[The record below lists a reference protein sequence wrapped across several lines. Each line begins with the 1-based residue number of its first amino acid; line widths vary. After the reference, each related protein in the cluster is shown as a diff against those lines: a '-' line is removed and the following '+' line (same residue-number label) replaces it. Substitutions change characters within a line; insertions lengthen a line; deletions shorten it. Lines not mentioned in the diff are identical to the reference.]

1 MKSRQPHSLDRVDAR
16 RRIERLTEHWR
27 EKYGITAS
35 WAGDEASLSGK
46 VKGFHLDAHLVVGDT
61 RANATGADPSFLIRG
76 TVAKYLKTT
85 QAELAATKSIL
96 MGR

>member
-1 MKSRQPHSLDRVDAR
+1 MNFEHPHCLGPAQAR
-16 RRIERLTEHWR
+16 THIERLSSYWHN
-27 EKYGITAS
+27 KYGITVS

-61 RANATGADPSFLIRG
+61 SVNATGVDTGFLIRG
-76 TVAKYLKTT
+76 TLIKYLKTT
-85 QAELAATKSIL
+85 QAELAATKIIL